1 MAVLVPK
8 LIQFLSILCNWDVIG
23 MRQQEIYSDTC
34 ICIYV
39 YVFKFLSNNKLEVI
53 VSLLQLKGVIY
64 SCYAFGLRFSYQCF
78 WKFFPFTTHIYSG
91 FQWEPFGI
99 LGRTVLVGTVFIH
112 IVKHLYLPS
121 LLPELNTSH
130 DQSLW

>member
-1 MAVLVPK
+1 MYMY
-8 LIQFLSILCNWDVIG
+8 LS
-23 MRQQEIYSDTC
+23 
-34 ICIYV
+34 
-39 YVFKFLSNNKLEVI
+39 FLSNNKLEVI

-64 SCYAFGLRFSYQCF
+64 SCYAFEPEVLIPVFL
-78 WKFFPFTTHIYSG
+78 KMFPFHNIFTVVFSG
-91 FQWEPFGI
+91 SLLESRVGQFLF
-99 LGRTVLVGTVFIH
+99 GTVFIH